1 MKTSALVVRRRAGT
15 MLASAATATTTTS
28 GAGTGSC
35 IHVHRLRLSEGEKR
49 FRGRGRERERRGG
62 RGGGGE
68 VTSRSS
74 RVVLQRGIRREQDI
88 KIANLRTDYC
98 DDFECRSSPA
108 IEIAVRQLA
117 YSISNLKYQN
127 K

>member
-1 MKTSALVVRRRAGT
+1 
-15 MLASAATATTTTS
+15 MLASAATATATTTTS

-62 RGGGGE
+62 GGGGGGGE
-68 VTSRSS
+68 VASRSS

-117 YSISNLKYQN
+117 HCISNLKYQN